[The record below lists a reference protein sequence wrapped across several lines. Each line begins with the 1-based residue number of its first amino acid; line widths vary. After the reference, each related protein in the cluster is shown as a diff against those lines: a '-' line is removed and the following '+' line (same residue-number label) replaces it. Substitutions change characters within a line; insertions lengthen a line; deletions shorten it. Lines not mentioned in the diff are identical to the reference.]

1 MAAEYFVGIGAQ
13 RAGTTWLGNYLNHH
27 PQVCFSPIKELHY
40 FDTIFRPDLCSRF
53 NDEFKNLHRSY
64 GQSGIIRQSPEEI
77 LYRQCLQTRIEM
89 IEDPE
94 KYRQYFEQLIKN
106 QHLVFGEI
114 TPSYSL
120 LNKNGFQ
127 SINQMF
133 PEAKFIFIIRNP
145 CDRFWSH
152 LNFHQS
158 RFSDFTALDQVE
170 NCLNLPQYHLRT
182 DYKRTITELFNVVNP
197 DRILIIFFENLFDSN
212 MQQPTLNRITSFLQ
226 ISQALPDTKSLN
238 ETKKNP
244 LPVEHRKRIFQ
255 HFQFVYEF
263 ICQNY
268 PEQIP
273 QSWLDDLRTFEG

>member
-1 MAAEYFVGIGAQ
+1 
-13 RAGTTWLGNYLNHH
+13 
-27 PQVCFSPIKELHY
+27 
-40 FDTIFRPDLCSRF
+40 
-53 NDEFKNLHRSY
+53 
-64 GQSGIIRQSPEEI
+64 
-77 LYRQCLQTRIEM
+77 
-89 IEDPE
+89 
-94 KYRQYFEQLIKN
+94 
-106 QHLVFGEI
+106 
-114 TPSYSL
+114 
-120 LNKNGFQ
+120 
-127 SINQMF
+127 MF

-273 QSWLDDLRTFEG
+273 QSWLDDLRTFER